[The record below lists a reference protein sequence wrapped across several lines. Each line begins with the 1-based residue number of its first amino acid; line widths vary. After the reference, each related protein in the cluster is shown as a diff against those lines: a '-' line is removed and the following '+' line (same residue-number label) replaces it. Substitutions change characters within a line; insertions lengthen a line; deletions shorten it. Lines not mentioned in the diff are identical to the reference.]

1 LIVVILSVLCSTSV
15 WGQQNEDHKLSP
27 SDGTFCDYFGR
38 SVSLDRDVALIGAF
52 QDDDNGSD
60 SGSAYVF
67 RFDPGSGKWI
77 EEAKLLASD
86 GAENDE
92 FGLSLSLSGD
102 VALIGAHKDD
112 DNGSNSGSAYV
123 FRFDAGSGTWNEE
136 AKLTASDGSGGDDF
150 GGNLSLSDDFAL
162 IGADEVNANGSN
174 SGAAY
179 VFRFD
184 AGSGT
189 WIEDAKLLASD
200 GAAHDLFG
208 YSVSTFGDVALIG
221 ALQDDDNG
229 SSSGSA
235 YVFRFDVGSGTWI
248 EEAKL
253 LASDGG
259 DWSGMGSSVSTSGE
273 VALIGAY
280 GNPDGT
286 YFGSAYVFRF
296 DAGSGTWIEE
306 AKLLASDGA
315 DHDLFGYSVSISGDG
330 ILIGAHRDDDNG
342 LDSGSAYVFATPATV
357 DIKINGQ
364 DDNIL
369 VTSTETVK
377 CTIDIVD
384 NGQAGDLVDIWILAV
399 LKNVTGFS
407 FGYYG
412 SAAWISGWNTV
423 YFTGGLFDHSATVHD
438 APLPN
443 GIGLW
448 AVYLVVDGDSNG
460 LLDFSEILNYDS
472 VSFRVV
478 P

>member
-136 AKLTASDGSGGDDF
+136 AKLTASDGSVVDDF

-162 IGADEVNANGSN
+162 IGADEVYANGSN
-174 SGAAY
+174 SGA
-179 VFRFD
+179 
-184 AGSGT
+184 
-189 WIEDAKLLASD
+189 
-200 GAAHDLFG
+200 
-208 YSVSTFGDVALIG
+208 
-221 ALQDDDNG
+221 
-229 SSSGSA
+229 A